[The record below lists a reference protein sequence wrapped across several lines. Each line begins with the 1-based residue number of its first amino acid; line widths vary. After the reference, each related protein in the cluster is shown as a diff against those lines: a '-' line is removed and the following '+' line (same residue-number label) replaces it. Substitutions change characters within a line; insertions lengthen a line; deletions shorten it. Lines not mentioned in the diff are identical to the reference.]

1 MFWTIVLAVAF
12 VVFVIPLLF
21 QIVIA
26 ILNALSELESP
37 GWVIFFVVVIVLLI
51 LIF

>member
-12 VVFVIPLLF
+12 VVFVLPLVL
-21 QIVIA
+21 QIIGTIIAALVESDARWVVWVLVI
-26 ILNALSELESP
+26 
-37 GWVIFFVVVIVLLI
+37 IVLLI

>member
-12 VVFVIPLLF
+12 VVFVLPLII
-21 QIVIA
+21 QIVGAFIGMLVEEDA
-26 ILNALSELESP
+26 
-37 GWVIFFVVVIVLLI
+37 GWLVWVLVIIVLLI